1 MVFLPV
7 RRAFMK
13 STRLT
18 WVLFKTCASLVSLI
32 LSYPYHVVAGSYLL
46 ALSNGILGLD
56 VKLNTKML
64 ETLKLISDTEISKVT
79 FEFLVVADSSLA
91 SSLFLAPLLNLCQ
104 TVELVADA
112 AARVVVEVR
121 EAVEVRGKGERHLC

>member
-1 MVFLPV
+1 
-7 RRAFMK
+7 MK

-18 WVLFKTCASLVSLI
+18 WVFFKTCASLVSLI